1 MRGNIFLKLPASYL
15 LRLPDIV
22 MKMLVSVLGTWQ
34 LHNTGNR

>member
-15 LRLPDIV
+15 LRRSDII
-22 MKMLVSVLGTWQ
+22 MKMFVSVLGTWQ